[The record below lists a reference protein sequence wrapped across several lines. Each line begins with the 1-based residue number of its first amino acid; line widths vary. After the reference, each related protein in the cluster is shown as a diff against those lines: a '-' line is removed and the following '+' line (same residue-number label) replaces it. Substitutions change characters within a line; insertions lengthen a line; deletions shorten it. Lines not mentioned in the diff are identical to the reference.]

1 MRIMVVVASTMIRS
15 TRERGNVDGE
25 EDNST
30 LVTGRDVTSYDIGN
44 VPIQLY
50 QVEEEEVE
58 MML

>member
-1 MRIMVVVASTMIRS
+1 MVVASTMIRS